1 MQKID
6 TIIPKIQQLLWLNRN
21 NQPRVLANQ
30 KRASNGA
37 LIVQQVKI
45 PSGHSIEVGT
55 LDGWMTREDFKA
67 LCTHNENNL
76 GEFTLTLNTT
86 DSFQV
91 IWDNT
96 GGVAISGDDLYTLV
110 NGDETLTNVVLK
122 FLTV

>member
-6 TIIPKIQQLLWLNRN
+6 TIVPKTQQLIWLNRN
-21 NQPRVLANQ
+21 RMTKVLASS

-45 PSGHSIEVGT
+45 PVGHAIEVGT
-55 LDGWMTREDFKA
+55 LDGWMTRADFEA
-67 LCTHNENNL
+67 LRTHNETTL
-76 GEFTLTLNTT
+76 SDFTLTLGS
-86 DSFQV
+86 DVMQV

-96 GGVAISGDDLYTLV
+96 SGIAIAGDDLYTLAD
-110 NGDETLTNVVLK
+110 GDETLTNVTMK